1 MSKRPLH
8 ERVTDQFSYRG
19 EGADVWRAFDR
30 LLDTDA
36 YLNLGYSPRYVPHF
50 LGSSQRRLA
59 DVVGRGL
66 ADRLGETRGVPLLDV
81 GCGRGGPAVVLADA
95 YGFDVAGVDLV
106 PHNVE
111 MARRNATREGV
122 SAEFVLGDAAR
133 LPIATD
139 AVGAATAIDAVVYVP
154 DEREAF
160 EELARA
166 VRPGGV
172 VGVSDLLA
180 RGDVDDVAAA
190 RVDAFAESW
199 DMPGIVSVERYVEEV
214 TASGLVVEEVRDLS
228 PHSVG
233 RFRRWT
239 RLYLAIA
246 ERRPG
251 LLDRALGRWDLDADR
266 ITGQVRAAHEALPQ
280 LRHVLVYAR
289 TE

>member
-8 ERVTDQFSYRG
+8 ERVTEQFSYRG

-30 LLDTDA
+30 LVDTDA
-36 YLNLGYSPRYVPHF
+36 YLNLGYSPRYLPHF

-66 ADRLGETRGVPLLDV
+66 ADRLGETSGARLLDV
-81 GCGRGGPAVVLADA
+81 GCGRGGPAVALADA

-106 PHNVE
+106 PYNVE
-111 MARRNATREGV
+111 VARRNAARAGV
-122 SAEFVLGDAAR
+122 PAEFVVGDAAR

-160 EELARA
+160 EELSRA

-172 VGVSDLLA
+172 VAISDLLG
-180 RGDVDDVAAA
+180 RSDLDDVAAA
-190 RVDAFAESW
+190 RFDAFAESW
-199 DMPGIVSVERYVEEV
+199 DMPGIVSVEGYLDDLR
-214 TASGLVVEEVRDLS
+214 ASGLVVEEVRDLT

-233 RFRRWT
+233 RFRKWT
-239 RLYLAIA
+239 RLYLTTA
-246 ERRPG
+246 ERVPG
-251 LLDRALGRWDLDADR
+251 LVDPALGRWGLDADR
-266 ITGQVRAAHEALPQ
+266 IARQVRAAHDALPY
-280 LRHVLVYAR
+280 LRHVLVYA
-289 TE
+289 TVE